1 MESLFAVE
9 MQQGLER
16 DYEIKLSLNEVKNIT
31 VKEMKDFQSGNKQI
45 LTDLSKKLK
54 LMKTNLNKVKFI
66 IPEET
71 HTKLNAVQNG
81 NPIYFLP
88 PLEGIFSTLENLA
101 KKINRPVIGL
111 NWTQDMKNLN
121 KMKEIS
127 DYYLNLLKKLSPNGN
142 YDIVGYS
149 FGALIARKM
158 LTKGPVGRVV
168 IIDILSNSDLNVEE
182 VNDEYIFESSV
193 NKFFRQIL
201 PETSNERI
209 QRILNPIKD
218 TNEKLKRI
226 CSELKEFGGKSMVD
240 KDMEEIMMNTLE
252 RGKLLVDYRINSTKK
267 FKQLKQKIA
276 KKFLK
281 TTGKLFIIKPF
292 EDSKE
297 TNLIGRLIE
306 SYYLPEKV

>member
-54 LMKTNLNKVKFI
+54 LMKINLNKVKFI